1 MKIALIRKDYYLSR
15 GGGERY
21 AVNLSEGLAKLGHE
35 VHVFANTWNN
45 YPDQGISI
53 HKVPT
58 LTISS
63 SLKNLSFAYNCR
75 KLLAHENFDIVHSL
89 SQTFSQDIYRMG
101 DGIHRHWLKIQTP
114 NFFYRFLKSLTPR
127 QQVILFLEKKT
138 FHPLNYRLI
147 ICNSQLCK
155 QHAVTYFKVPEEKI
169 RVIYNG
175 VDQTQFHPGLRTR
188 YNKEV
193 RKKLQI
199 PEKAVVI
206 LFIARN
212 FKRKGLHYLIQS
224 LSLIR
229 GEKEPL
235 VVLVVG
241 RGNPFPFRRI
251 AQQIGLSNQLFFME
265 ETDNI
270 FQYYGAGD
278 IVVLPTLYDPFSNV
292 CLEALACGIPV
303 ITTRENGA
311 SEIIRPG
318 ETGVVI
324 SAPHNRVELAES
336 ISRFFPHEAR
346 ELVREKAPQSVQNFT
361 IEENALKTL
370 EAFKQV
376 VAMKKIK
383 AVFSEWNKKFT
394 R

>member
-1 MKIALIRKDYYLSR
+1 VKIALIRKDYFLSR

-35 VHVFANTWNN
+35 VHVFANTWSKP
-45 YPDQGISI
+45 PDHGISI

-75 KLLAHENFDIVHSL
+75 KLLARENFDIVHSL
-89 SQTFSQDIYRMG
+89 SQTFSQDVYRMG
-101 DGIHRHWLKIQTP
+101 DGIHRHWLKTQTP
-114 NFFYRFLKSLTPR
+114 NFFYRFLKTLTPR

-138 FHPLNYRLI
+138 FHPLNYRMI

-155 QHAVTYFKVPEEKI
+155 RHAVTYFKVPEEKI

-175 VDQTQFHPGLRTR
+175 VDHTHFHPGLKDN
-188 YNKEV
+188 YNKNI
-193 RKKLQI
+193 RKKLHI
-199 PEKAVVI
+199 PEEAVVI

-212 FKRKGLHYLIQS
+212 LKRKGLHYLIRS
-224 LSLIR
+224 LPLI
-229 GEKEPL
+229 EKGKGPL
-235 VVLVVG
+235 TILVVG
-241 RGNPFPFRRI
+241 RGNSDPFRKI
-251 AQQIGLSNQLFFME
+251 AHNLGFGGQLLFPG
-265 ETDNI
+265 ETEDI
-270 FQYYGAGD
+270 FHYYAVGD

-318 ETGVVI
+318 ETGIVI
-324 SAPHNRVELAES
+324 SDPHNCVELAES
-336 ISRFFPHEAR
+336 ISRFIPHE
-346 ELVREKAPQSVQNFT
+346 VRDSVRKKASQSVQNFT
-361 IEENALKTL
+361 LEKNTLKTF
-370 EAFKQV
+370 ETYKQV
-376 VAMKKIK
+376 LEIKKHK
-383 AVFSEWNKKFT
+383 GGFQ
-394 R
+394 

>member
-1 MKIALIRKDYYLSR
+1 MKIALIRKDYSLSR

-21 AVNLSEGLAKLGHE
+21 AVNLSEGLANLGHE
-35 VHVFANTWNN
+35 VHVFANTWSKP
-45 YPDQGISI
+45 PDHGISI

-58 LTISS
+58 LTIFS

-75 KLLAHENFDIVHSL
+75 KLLARENFDIVHSL
-89 SQTFSQDIYRMG
+89 SQTFSQDVYRMG

-114 NFFYRFLKSLTPR
+114 NFFYRYLKTLTPR

-138 FHPLNYRLI
+138 FHPLNYRMI

-155 QHAVTYFKVPEEKI
+155 RHAVTYFKVPKEKI

-175 VDQTQFHPGLRTR
+175 VDHTQFHPGLKNN
-188 YNKEV
+188 YNKNV
-193 RKKLQI
+193 RKKLHI
-199 PEKAVVI
+199 SEEAVVI

-212 FKRKGLHYLIQS
+212 LKRKGLHYLIQS
-224 LSLIR
+224 LPLIQ
-229 GEKEPL
+229 GEKKPIT
-235 VVLVVG
+235 VLVVS

-251 AQQIGLSNQLFFME
+251 AQQIGLGEQLLFVE

-270 FQYYGAGD
+270 FHYYGVGD
-278 IVVLPTLYDPFSNV
+278 ILALPTLYDPFSNV

-324 SAPHNRVELAES
+324 SDPHNRVELAES
-336 ISRFFPHEAR
+336 ISRFIPHE
-346 ELVREKAPQSVQNFT
+346 VRDSVRKKAPQSVQNLT
-361 IEENALKTL
+361 LEENTLKTF
-370 EAFKQV
+370 EAYKQV
-376 VAMKKIK
+376 LEMKKGK
-383 AVFSEWNKKFT
+383 SNFQ
-394 R
+394 

>member
-1 MKIALIRKDYYLSR
+1 MKIALIRKDYFLSR

-21 AVNLSEGLAKLGHE
+21 SVNLSEGLAKLGHE
-35 VHVFANTWNN
+35 VHVFANTWGKP
-45 YPDQGISI
+45 PDHGISI

-58 LTISS
+58 LTFSS

-75 KLLAHENFDIVHSL
+75 KLLARENFDIVHSL
-89 SQTFSQDIYRMG
+89 SQTFSQDVYRMG

-114 NFFYRFLKSLTPR
+114 NFFYRFLKTLTPR

-138 FHPLNYRLI
+138 FHPSNYRMI

-155 QHAVTYFKVPEEKI
+155 RHAVTYFRVPEEKI

-175 VDQTQFHPGLRTR
+175 VDHAQFHPGLKDR
-188 YNKEV
+188 YNKEI
-193 RKKLQI
+193 RKKLHI
-199 PEKAVVI
+199 PEEAVVI

-212 FKRKGLHYLIQS
+212 LKRKGLHYLIQS
-224 LSLIR
+224 LPLIR
-229 GEKEPL
+229 REKEPIT
-235 VVLVVG
+235 VLVLG
-241 RGNPFPFRRI
+241 RGNPFPFRRM
-251 AQQIGLSNQLFFME
+251 AQQIGLGEQLLFVE

-270 FQYYGAGD
+270 FHYYGVGD

-318 ETGVVI
+318 ETGIVI
-324 SAPHNRVELAES
+324 SAPHNCVELAES
-336 ISRFFPHEAR
+336 ISRFLPHEIR
-346 ELVREKAPQSVQNFT
+346 DSVRKKAPQSVQNFT
-361 IEENALKTL
+361 LEENTLKTF
-370 EAFKQV
+370 EAYKQV
-376 VAMKKIK
+376 LGMKKDK
-383 AVFSEWNKKFT
+383 SSFS
-394 R
+394 

>member
-1 MKIALIRKDYYLSR
+1 MKIALIRKDYFLSR

-35 VHVFANTWNN
+35 VHVFANTWAKS
-45 YPDQGISI
+45 PTHGISI

-63 SLKNLSFAYNCR
+63 ALKNLSFAYNCR
-75 KLLAHENFDIVHSL
+75 KLLARENFDIVHSL
-89 SQTFSQDIYRMG
+89 SQTFSQDVYRMG

-114 NFFYRFLKSLTPR
+114 NFFYRFLKTLTPR

-138 FHPLNYRLI
+138 FHPLNYKMI
-147 ICNSQLCK
+147 ICNSHLCK
-155 QHAVTYFKVPEEKI
+155 QHAITYFKVPEEKLC
-169 RVIYNG
+169 VVYNG
-175 VDQTQFHPGLRTR
+175 VDHAQFHPGLRDR
-188 YNKEV
+188 YNKEI

-199 PEKAVVI
+199 PEEAVVI

-212 FKRKGLHYLIQS
+212 LKRKGLHYLIQS
-224 LSLIR
+224 LPLIR
-229 GEKEPL
+229 RGKEPIT
-235 VVLVVG
+235 VLVVG

-251 AQQIGLSNQLFFME
+251 AQQIGLGEQLFFVE

-270 FQYYGAGD
+270 FHYYGVGD

-311 SEIIRPG
+311 SEIIHPG

-324 SAPHNRVELAES
+324 SAPHNCVELAES
-336 ISRFFPHEAR
+336 ISRFLPQE
-346 ELVREKAPQSVQNFT
+346 VRDSVKKKAPQSVQNFT
-361 IEENALKTL
+361 MEENTLKTL

-376 VAMKKIK
+376 VEMKKDK
-383 AVFSEWNKKFT
+383 SSFQ
-394 R
+394 